1 MVGWHHR
8 LDGHEFEQALG
19 VDDRQGSLACCSP
32 WGRKV
37 SEGTEW
43 LNWTECDNLKFCTIW
58 KDAMVFLTKKCI
70 ILWKTL
76 DRIKLVSYLKVTTLW
91 KSERVVGFLFHI
103 EQDKKWHG
111 TYYPLLF
118 RGKSLILMALN
129 WRRSQNGATSRKLG
143 SWGSPV
149 YLSAKLNLDSFIFV
163 SLFMPLFFCLEP
175 MFVIYNITCSQNW

>member
-1 MVGWHHR
+1 MVGWHHQ

-76 DRIKLVSYLKVTTLW
+76 DRIKLVSYLKVKHCGNQRELW
-91 KSERVVGFLFHI
+91 GFCF
-103 EQDKKWHG
+103 
-111 TYYPLLF
+111 
-118 RGKSLILMALN
+118 ILNKIKNDMEL
-129 WRRSQNGATSRKLG
+129 TIL
-143 SWGSPV
+143 
-149 YLSAKLNLDSFIFV
+149 Y
-163 SLFMPLFFCLEP
+163 CLEASDLSWWHSTGEDHRMEQP
-175 MFVIYNITCSQNW
+175 AGNWGHEGLLCICPPN